1 MDITSL
7 RGKATYDQIKGYI
20 EERFGMKV
28 STLYISQIKRKC
40 GLEVGESYNKSK
52 NEDSK
57 VPVCSPEKEMAIM
70 DALKHFGII

>member
-1 MDITSL
+1 
-7 RGKATYDQIKGYI
+7 
-20 EERFGMKV
+20 MKV

-57 VPVCSPEKEMAIM
+57 VPVCPPEKEMAIM